1 VQCSGRCLCLLRSP
15 HSRCSSGGVAN
26 LLVRPTNARK
36 FAADS
41 AAGPAVKVGER
52 TTTGH
57 GHFGEA
63 VCGDSKKVKQK

>member
-1 VQCSGRCLCLLRSP
+1 M
-15 HSRCSSGGVAN
+15 
-26 LLVRPTNARK
+26 LVRPTNARK
-36 FAADS
+36 FAANS